1 MRHTNEAQLLS
12 YNTIINTYYP
22 IIKLD
27 IGQLR
32 SNLKEVK
39 MYISKKYMRIKQ
51 DYLASDTVQRMRP
64 FII

>member
-12 YNTIINTYYP
+12 DNTIINTYYP